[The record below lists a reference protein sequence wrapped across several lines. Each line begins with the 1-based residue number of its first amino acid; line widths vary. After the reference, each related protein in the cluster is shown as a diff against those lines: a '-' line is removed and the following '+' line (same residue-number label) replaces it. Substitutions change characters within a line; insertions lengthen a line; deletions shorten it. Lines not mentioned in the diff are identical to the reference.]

1 VKGVL
6 FLVAALLLAPLLSVA
21 VAAAP
26 SELCLSDAA
35 GLKVADARLFDGV
48 GSYRGPRVSVNP
60 EAQRYFE
67 QGMVFGWGFNFA
79 EAARSFRAATLRDPD
94 CAMCRWGIAWAV
106 GPSINHDMAAADVPI
121 ARDALVQAKVHAA
134 DARTRELVAALAERH
149 PASATGVD
157 DAAAIRYAEAMV
169 AFAQRHPG
177 DADAAVLAAEALMTA
192 HAYDWWT
199 ATGAARPW
207 TPQILALLEQ
217 ALALSPDH
225 PGAHHY
231 RVHLYD
237 ESKTPEAALG
247 SAQRLA
253 TVAPGVGHLV
263 HMPSHV
269 YLRIGRYHDAVRAN
283 QAAVA
288 ADQQYAAATQPDPA
302 YAAGYV
308 LHNQHFLWA
317 AALWSGESALAA
329 ATAASMAAAATALP
343 AVAIDAGTR
352 QHLQSTV
359 WLTDLRFGRWE
370 AIELRAGPSQA
381 DAGGAYLRGIVAMA
395 RGVAAAR
402 QGEVGLAGVQLARLQ
417 AARREA
423 SVQKLTVKS
432 THDAADLLRL
442 AEALLRSDLAAARG
456 DWPAA
461 ISNARQAVKLEDK
474 LAVDEPPV
482 WQIPARHRLGQAL
495 LQAGQPGAAGEVFA
509 ADLRRHPDNAVA
521 LQGLAEAERRR
532 GRVSAAESTQRR
544 AQAAWAHADVP
555 LSKGY

>member
-1 VKGVL
+1 MKRLL
-6 FLVAALLLAPLLSVA
+6 FLLAALLLPWQTVA
-21 VAAAP
+21 VAAA
-26 SELCLSDAA
+26 SGELCLSDAT

-48 GSYRGPRVSVNP
+48 GSYRAARVSANP

-149 PASATGVD
+149 PAGATGVD
-157 DAAAIRYAEAMV
+157 DAAARRYAEAMV
-169 AFAQRHPG
+169 AFAKRHPG
-177 DADAAVLAAEALMTA
+177 DADAAVLAAEALMNA

-207 TPQILALLEQ
+207 TPQILALLDQ
-217 ALALSPDH
+217 ALALAPDH

-269 YLRIGRYHDAVRAN
+269 YLRVGRYHDAVRAN

-288 ADQQYAAATQPDPA
+288 ADQRYAAATQPDPA

-317 AALWSGESALAA
+317 SSLWSGESALAA

-343 AVAIDAGTR
+343 AVAIEAGTR
-352 QHLQSTV
+352 QYLQSTV
-359 WLTDLRFGRWE
+359 WLTELRFGRWE
-370 AIELRAGPSQA
+370 AIEVRAAGDRP
-381 DAGGAYLRGIVAMA
+381 DAGAAYLRGIVALA

-402 QGEVGLAGVQLARLQ
+402 QGDVVRSREQLARLQ
-417 AARREA
+417 AARRDA
-423 SVQKLTVKS
+423 AAQKLTIKS
-432 THDAADLLRL
+432 THSAADLLRL
-442 AEALLRSDLAAARG
+442 AEALLQSELAAARG
-456 DWPAA
+456 DQPAA
-461 ISNARQAVKLEDK
+461 VRYARQAVTLEDR

-495 LQAGQPGAAGEVFA
+495 LQAGQPGAAAEVFA

-544 AQAAWAHADVP
+544 AQAAWAYADLP
-555 LSKGY
+555 LPAVY

>member
-1 VKGVL
+1 MKGVL
-6 FLVAALLLAPLLSVA
+6 ILLAALLLSWQPVA
-21 VAAAP
+21 VAAA
-26 SELCLSDAA
+26 SRELCLSDAA

-48 GSYRGPRVSVNP
+48 GSYRGPRVSANA

-79 EAARSFRAATLRDPD
+79 EAARSFRAATLRDPG

-106 GPSINHDMAAADVPI
+106 GPSINHDMAAADAPI

-134 DARTRELVAALAERH
+134 DARTRELVAVLAERH
-149 PASATGVD
+149 PAGATGVD
-157 DAAAIRYAEAMV
+157 DAAALRYAEAMV

-199 ATGAARPW
+199 ETGAARPW

-288 ADQQYAAATQPDPA
+288 ADQRYAAATQPDPA

-308 LHNQHFLWA
+308 LHNEHFLWA

-359 WLTDLRFGRWE
+359 WLTDVRFGRWDPIE
-370 AIELRAGPSQA
+370 ARAIDDRP
-381 DAGGAYLRGIVAMA
+381 DAGAAYLRGIVALA
-395 RGVAAAR
+395 RGMAAAR
-402 QGEVGLAGVQLARLQ
+402 QGGVARGREQLTRLQ
-417 AARREA
+417 AARRDA
-423 SVQKLTVKS
+423 AAQKLMIKS
-432 THDAADLLRL
+432 THNAADLLRL
-442 AEALLRSDLAAARG
+442 AEALLQSELAAARG
-456 DWPAA
+456 DRPAA
-461 ISNARQAVKLEDK
+461 VRYARQAVMLEDR

-495 LQAGQPGAAGEVFA
+495 LQAGQPGAAAEVFA
-509 ADLRRHPDNAVA
+509 ADLQRHPNNAIA
-521 LQGLAEAERRR
+521 LRGLAEAERRR
-532 GRVSAAESTQRR
+532 GQVSAAETAQRR
-544 AQAAWAHADVP
+544 ALAAWAHADLP
-555 LSKGY
+555 LPAAY